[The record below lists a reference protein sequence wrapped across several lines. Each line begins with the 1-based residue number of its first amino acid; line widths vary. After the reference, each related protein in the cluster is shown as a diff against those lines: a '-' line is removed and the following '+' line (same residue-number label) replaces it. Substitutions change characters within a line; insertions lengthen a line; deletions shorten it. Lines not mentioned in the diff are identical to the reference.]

1 MDDKNNITKFG
12 GLLLDSIDKQQLT
25 TPEDF
30 IDERSSVEEEYSE
43 FKNSFD
49 IWYSK
54 LSRCNELSINYSQ
67 DNFIIYKKGLLPKKK
82 VNKTNIE
89 IDLRVIVDSNL
100 FTLTPSAR
108 TLRGYIVRDRET
120 GLTLN
125 DNQIYSMLVASGYLE
140 PLKNS
145 NSNNKKR
152 RIRVITKGLDKEG
165 KLTFKD
171 NSFSN
176 IDVED
181 LAKYS
186 DIVNNRKSLFC
197 SLALVKITSCEESIR
212 LFGYKNIKLEML
224 NTKELY
230 NVVDIIPAFKCKLDS
245 KVRNVVVI
253 KSNQGKAY
261 KFLMSEIEVFLPDYK
276 KLLKSITTPKIRE
289 FKKGSSALVI
299 NSKRT
304 SLALRAKVK
313 VLGVEKVGGKE
324 YASIVF
330 EDKTHVINRKQLR
343 VI

>member
-1 MDDKNNITKFG
+1 MDEKNNITKFG

-89 IDLRVIVDSNL
+89 VDINTIITSDL
-100 FTLTPSAR
+100 FTLTPSTR

-120 GLTLN
+120 GFVLN
-125 DNQIYSMLVASGYLE
+125 DNQVYSMLVASGYLD
-140 PLKNS
+140 PLK

-212 LFGYKNIKLEML
+212 LFGYKNIKL
-224 NTKELY
+224 
-230 NVVDIIPAFKCKLDS
+230 
-245 KVRNVVVI
+245 
-253 KSNQGKAY
+253 
-261 KFLMSEIEVFLPDYK
+261 
-276 KLLKSITTPKIRE
+276 
-289 FKKGSSALVI
+289 
-299 NSKRT
+299 
-304 SLALRAKVK
+304 
-313 VLGVEKVGGKE
+313 
-324 YASIVF
+324 
-330 EDKTHVINRKQLR
+330 
-343 VI
+343 